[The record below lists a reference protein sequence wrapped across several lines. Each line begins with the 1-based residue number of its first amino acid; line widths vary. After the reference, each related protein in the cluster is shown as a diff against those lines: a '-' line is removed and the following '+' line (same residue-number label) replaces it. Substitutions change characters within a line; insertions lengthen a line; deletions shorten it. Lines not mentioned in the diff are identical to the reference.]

1 MIDNRTIFER
11 KILIKRCF
19 SHPKILEIGTHFD
32 IPFFKD
38 NNRIQKSNI
47 DRSIYELVTN
57 LKDDQLKEVFK
68 KFDPWKWTQFRGIKY
83 TFENGRLVMSD
94 SWKPFRLVLEVFLK
108 KHGEPAKEIIDIISR
123 SKSGESEL
131 SIKRQMSVRHKRTD
145 ILKLLEELAQKTLI
159 IQTYNGDSI
168 VEWGIPEENI
178 PEVQSLLRG
187 EAPLYPRDM
196 LSETPFNEEK
206 KGKKIDDYLISEKK
220 KIDEMD
226 IEFDTYL
233 NDLLNNRLK
242 ETLDFG
248 KIFSIQSFVDYLK
261 NMFGELLFFDSFL
274 SITQQYGLADI
285 SIRSETKKGTIGM
298 KTGFNLAL
306 FGEPGTGKSY
316 STRDLILGTTDGSV
330 PAHGLPGRNRYAS
343 GMTPARFIRIGQVYS
358 SKAWNFIVPEFND
371 WFRSEGMVEIL
382 KLAMERAEIRYELHK
397 EVVGPYRFSS
407 YFSVNYNTQ
416 VFNQG
421 YRATVKDPNF
431 QAIEDRMM
439 CRLHRLTKNRFGEIA
454 QSRLRMVLGES
465 DFGETAQKI
474 RDHLVLTHAI
484 ETQHTLVKNQF
495 PAKPPMITRTMLEA
509 IRRIREC
516 IFDNL
521 PNEGVP
527 FSARLEDRSIR
538 FASAL
543 SLIEYFRAPK
553 EFIPISKDA
562 QKYAAQFYIEEA
574 EARSGVDLD
583 VEEIM
588 NDVGF

>member
-1 MIDNRTIFER
+1 
-11 KILIKRCF
+11 
-19 SHPKILEIGTHFD
+19 
-32 IPFFKD
+32 
-38 NNRIQKSNI
+38 
-47 DRSIYELVTN
+47 
-57 LKDDQLKEVFK
+57 
-68 KFDPWKWTQFRGIKY
+68 
-83 TFENGRLVMSD
+83 
-94 SWKPFRLVLEVFLK
+94 
-108 KHGEPAKEIIDIISR
+108 
-123 SKSGESEL
+123 
-131 SIKRQMSVRHKRTD
+131 
-145 ILKLLEELAQKTLI
+145 
-159 IQTYNGDSI
+159 
-168 VEWGIPEENI
+168 
-178 PEVQSLLRG
+178 
-187 EAPLYPRDM
+187 
-196 LSETPFNEEK
+196 
-206 KGKKIDDYLISEKK
+206 
-220 KIDEMD
+220 
-226 IEFDTYL
+226 
-233 NDLLNNRLK
+233 
-242 ETLDFG
+242 
-248 KIFSIQSFVDYLK
+248 
-261 NMFGELLFFDSFL
+261 MFGELLFFDSFL

-316 STRDLILGTTDGSV
+316 STRDIILGTIDGSV
-330 PAHGLPGRNRYAS
+330 PAHGLPGRNRYAA

-371 WFRSEGMVEIL
+371 WFRSDGMVEIL

-431 QAIEDRMM
+431 QAIEDRMI
-439 CRLHRLTKNRFGEIA
+439 CRLHRLTKNRFEEIA

-495 PAKPPMITRTMLEA
+495 PAKPPMITRIMLETV
-509 IRRIREC
+509 RRTRES
-516 IFDNL
+516 ILDNL

-543 SLIEYFRAPK
+543 SLIEYFRAPE

-574 EARSGVDLD
+574 EARSGVNLD
-583 VEEIM
+583 IEKIM
-588 NDVGF
+588 NNIGF